1 MASRKPATLGLIA
14 LLTLTSHAWGQ
25 SETKT
30 DTAKTDS
37 NTSSEPT
44 KDDTKDK
51 TPSLEKATFGGGCF
65 WCMEAVFERVP
76 GVKKV
81 VSGYAGGRGPRPTYE
96 AVHTGTTGYA
106 EVVQITFDPSV
117 IAYDELLTVFWH
129 SHDPT
134 SLNRQGPDFGT
145 QYRSVIFYHS
155 EKQKEEARKS
165 YQEITRRREF
175 IRPIMT
181 DLEPMTRFWPAEN
194 YHQNYYRRN
203 RAAPYCTMNID
214 PKMVKL
220 RYILQELQ
228 NQRDTKAKAKET
240 AGENSNPS
248 EAKASSETP
257 R

>member
-30 DTAKTDS
+30 DTAKPDS

-51 TPSLEKATFGGGCF
+51 APALEKATFGGGCF
-65 WCMEAVFERVP
+65 WCMEAVFERAP

-96 AVHTGTTGYA
+96 AVHAGVTGHA
-106 EVVQITFDPSV
+106 EVVQITFDPGV
-117 IAYDELLTVFWH
+117 ISYDELLTVFWH

-134 SLNRQGPDFGT
+134 SLNHQGPDFGT

-155 EKQKEEARKS
+155 EKQKEEAQKS
-165 YQEITRRREF
+165 YREITRRREF
-175 IRPIMT
+175 SRPIVT
-181 DLEPMTRFWPAEN
+181 ELAPMTRFWPAED
-194 YHQNYYRRN
+194 YHQDYYRRN
-203 RAAPYCTMNID
+203 RAAPYCQRNID

-220 RYILQELQ
+220 RYILKELQ
-228 NQRDTKAKAKET
+228 NQRAMKAKESS
-240 AGENSNPS
+240 GGKSGQS
-248 EAKASSETP
+248 EARASSETS